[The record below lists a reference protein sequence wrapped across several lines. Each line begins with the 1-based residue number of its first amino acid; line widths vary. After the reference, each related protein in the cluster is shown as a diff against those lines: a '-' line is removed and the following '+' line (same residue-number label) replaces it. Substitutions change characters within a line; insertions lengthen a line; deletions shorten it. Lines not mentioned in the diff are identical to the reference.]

1 MCSRVEIYLKG
12 YKQQDE
18 YKEGI
23 QRENET
29 PPRTWGRSL
38 RSQFRVSSVSIITD
52 HEHTTAPKNQLLK
65 NMGFSG
71 INLGCL

>member
-1 MCSRVEIYLKG
+1 MGSRVGIYLKG

-18 YKEGI
+18 YKEGT

-29 PPRTWGRSL
+29 PPRTWRRSL

-52 HEHTTAPKNQLLK
+52 HEDTTAQKSQLLK
-65 NMGFSG
+65 NMGAFP
-71 INLGCL
+71 